1 MHLDG
6 GAPMLAGLEEFRE
19 HLGGQL
25 TLVLPT
31 AIGKSTQVHVMPA
44 AVVRQA
50 ADELRARDQQPCA
63 ARS

>member
-1 MHLDG
+1 
-6 GAPMLAGLEEFRE
+6 MLAGLEEFRE

-31 AIGKSTQVHVMPA
+31 AIGKSTQVHEMA
-44 AVVRQA
+44 STVVRKA
-50 ADELRARDQQPCA
+50 ADELRARDQQPCV

>member
-1 MHLDG
+1 
-6 GAPMLAGLEEFRE
+6 MLAGLEEFRE

-31 AIGKSTQVHVMPA
+31 AIGKSTQVHEMA
-44 AVVRQA
+44 SAVVRKA
-50 ADELRARDQQPCA
+50 ADELKARDRQLCV